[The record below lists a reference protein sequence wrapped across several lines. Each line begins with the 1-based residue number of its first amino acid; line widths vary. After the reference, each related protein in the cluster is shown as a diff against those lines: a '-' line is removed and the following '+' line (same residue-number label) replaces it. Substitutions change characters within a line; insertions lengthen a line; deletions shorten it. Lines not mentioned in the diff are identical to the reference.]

1 MTYEEI
7 IAQAKIGG
15 TALVRVKI
23 VLVDAGDEECTLKL
37 ALDSGLAWV
46 DNDSVVRIDPP
57 ERTFDDLL
65 AENEAL
71 KAEIA
76 RLTS

>member
-15 TALVRVKI
+15 TALVRAKI
-23 VLVDAGDEECTLKL
+23 ARVDDDDVMCTLNL
-37 ALDSGLAWV
+37 ALDSGCAWI

-57 ERTFDDLL
+57 EQTFDDLL
-65 AENEAL
+65 AENAAL

-76 RLTS
+76 RLKS